1 MTQTFRVKYSLI
13 ALILAIGYSL
23 YQFVN
28 TDWSAFG
35 IHFRYLTIWGLTAAM
50 VYHASIWMDR
60 RAGRAERYLPMIA
73 ATAVLNVMVVYLYW
87 KLYFVDPKLVNGENS
102 PVWFQEYYL
111 HLLGPLLII
120 FDALFISKAAQ
131 GLRGLIMSVV
141 LSLAYVAWCEIF
153 VGPFND
159 SPVGSVTSGLPYPFL
174 NDMDVAGRAG
184 FYGSTLALAVGVYV
198 VFWIITFVM
207 RKLSPAS

>member
-1 MTQTFRVKYSLI
+1 
-13 ALILAIGYSL
+13 
-23 YQFVN
+23 
-28 TDWSAFG
+28 
-35 IHFRYLTIWGLTAAM
+35 M
-50 VYHASIWMDR
+50 VYHASIWLDR

-159 SPVGSVTSGLPYPFL
+159 SPVGSVTSGLPDPFL